1 MSERPR
7 WLTEAARSAAAVDEA
22 PDGHPGA
29 GSGRG
34 PRPGPRLGRL
44 RLAHRRGAARARSGP
59 DGSRVRFERR
69 AAAVRRRPRALVAV
83 AAGVA
88 VVLALTVWLVGFS
101 SVLAV
106 RTVTVTGLADPGEQ
120 QAVVTAAQLPVG
132 VPLARVD
139 TGGAVERVA
148 QIPTIASVS
157 VSRSWPS
164 TVVVSV
170 QRKVAVLAVKN
181 PQGQLQ
187 VVDASGVP
195 FETVATLPPGVAQV
209 NAATDAPDP
218 EGIKAAIS
226 VLQLLPAE
234 QRAQVSGVTVT
245 SADLVTFQLGSVNV
259 VWGGVAD
266 GPKKLAVLQALL
278 ATKPGVVDV
287 SAPDTPI
294 TR

>member
-1 MSERPR
+1 
-7 WLTEAARSAAAVDEA
+7 
-22 PDGHPGA
+22 
-29 GSGRG
+29 
-34 PRPGPRLGRL
+34 
-44 RLAHRRGAARARSGP
+44 
-59 DGSRVRFERR
+59 VRFERR

-83 AAGVA
+83 AAGVV
-88 VVLALTVWLVGFS
+88 VVLALAVWLVGFS

-106 RTVTVTGLADPGEQ
+106 RAVTVTGLADPGEQ
-120 QAVVTAAQLPVG
+120 QAVVAAAQVPVG

-170 QRKVAVLAVKN
+170 QRKIAVLAVKN

-187 VVDASGVP
+187 VVDATGVP
-195 FETVATLPPGVAQV
+195 FETVTALPPGVAQV

-245 SADLVTFQLGSVNV
+245 SADLVTFQLGTVNV

-278 ATKPGVVDV
+278 STKPGVVDV